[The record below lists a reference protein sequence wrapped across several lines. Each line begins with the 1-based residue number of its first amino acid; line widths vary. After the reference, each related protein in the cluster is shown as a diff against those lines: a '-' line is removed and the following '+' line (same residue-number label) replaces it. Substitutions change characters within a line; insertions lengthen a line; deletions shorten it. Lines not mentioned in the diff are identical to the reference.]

1 MPEDKK
7 LNSVGV
13 YLSGAVCAVILAAT
27 CLGPV
32 FAPEEAANFTGQMVT
47 HEEESEEHRRIQA
60 YCRTSWKNSKV
71 RQTDWDDCTQ
81 DVLLRLYSSLT
92 REQLGI
98 ALNNPDSLER
108 RELNRAVWATS
119 QRWRRQ
125 HRHQQ
130 LTDEYTTAGRSDSWP
145 EVMSDLQR
153 VQKAATSD
161 NARLTPTQRD
171 IIRRSSEGASVADIA
186 HDLKLLPQ
194 RVSDE
199 KYKAIQKLRDH
210 FARMS

>member
-1 MPEDKK
+1 MVEEKK
-7 LNSVGV
+7 LNAVGA

-27 CLGPV
+27 CI
-32 FAPEEAANFTGQMVT
+32 APAYAIEEAADFATSMVAP
-47 HEEESEEHRRIQA
+47 EEESEEHRRIQA

-81 DVLLRLYSSLT
+81 DVMLRLYSSLT

-98 ALNNPDSLER
+98 ALNNPESQER

-130 LTDEYTTAGRSDSWP
+130 LTDDYSNPTRSDPWP
-145 EVMSDLQR
+145 EMMSELQR
-153 VQKAATSD
+153 VQSAATNSH
-161 NARLTPTQRD
+161 ARLTPTQRD
-171 IIRRSSEGASVADIA
+171 IIRRSSEGASIADIA
-186 HDLKLLPQ
+186 SDLKLQPQ

-199 KYKAIQKLRDH
+199 KYKAIQKLKDYFSR
-210 FARMS
+210 AS